1 MMSDLKQ
8 FALAVAEHLPGWEFD
23 AEYWRD
29 SHQHFARLVSAAI
42 PGARVYVQCTR
53 GRAEISGGYPEGF
66 HPRTEEA
73 PRITVSMEREA
84 KAVARDIERRL
95 LGAYLEKFN
104 AAMET
109 AYQVAQAQA
118 RARDI
123 AEELAAILGCS
134 ARHDRDRSSVYFRY
148 GTYHVAC
155 GSLGAY
161 ITIERLSGLSVEL
174 AKGLAQVM
182 AGG

>member
-1 MMSDLKQ
+1 MSDLKQ

-23 AEYWRD
+23 AEYWQG
-29 SHQHFARLVSAAI
+29 SHQRFARLVNAEI
-42 PGARVYVQCTR
+42 PSARVYAQCTR
-53 GRAEISGGYPEGF
+53 GRVEISGGYPEGF

-73 PRITVSMEREA
+73 PRITVSMKRGAEA
-84 KAVARDIERRL
+84 LARDIERRF
-95 LGAYLEKFN
+95 LGAYLEKFK

-109 AYQVAQAQA
+109 AYRVAQAQA

-123 AEELAAILGCS
+123 AEELATILGCS
-134 ARHDRDRSSVYFRY
+134 VRHDRDSSSVYFRY

-155 GSLGAY
+155 GSMGAY

-174 AKGLAQVM
+174 AKRLAQVM